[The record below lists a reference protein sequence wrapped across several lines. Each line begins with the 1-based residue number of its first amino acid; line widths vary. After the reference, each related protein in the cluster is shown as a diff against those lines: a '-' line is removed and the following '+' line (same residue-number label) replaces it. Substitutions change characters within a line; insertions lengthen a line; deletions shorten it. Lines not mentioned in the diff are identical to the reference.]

1 MYKLGT
7 LKGALSFHPVRGLE
21 LRGTAEQYWIVL
33 QTVRRFCL
41 KNVRATSC
49 GSLSSQTLSCIQVPM
64 GIKILAGVH
73 YLFHVAFLCCLVLF
87 LKTGCCGCV
96 S

>member
-7 LKGALSFHPVRGLE
+7 LKGALSFRPVRQLE

-41 KNVRATSC
+41 KTSE
-49 GSLSSQTLSCIQVPM
+49 P
-64 GIKILAGVH
+64 LAVAP
-73 YLFHVAFLCCLVLF
+73 YLPKH
-87 LKTGCCGCV
+87 
-96 S
+96 